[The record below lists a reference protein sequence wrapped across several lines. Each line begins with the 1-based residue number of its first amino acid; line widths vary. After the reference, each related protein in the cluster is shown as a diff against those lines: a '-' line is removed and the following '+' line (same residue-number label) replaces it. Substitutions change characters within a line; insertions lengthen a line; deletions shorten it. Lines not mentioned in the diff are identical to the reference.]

1 MHFGISLFRET
12 PISTTSECI
21 SKIPGSRHNR
31 NPWSSTAKQGSRL
44 IRRPCVYHVSFFVI
58 LSSGTWN
65 VVFVV
70 LLKSPDVDA
79 HVFRVAGPWLQ
90 GENWRFAIG
99 KRWFHNWKSIKKT
112 LDFLFFKAEHPDS
125 SLMIQVLIPLPIRF
139 IRDRPTGY
147 ITGLN
152 TGYITALDMCE
163 VCTEAVHSVALSTR
177 VTSQLWTCAKYVP
190 KQSIP

>member
-1 MHFGISLFRET
+1 MSQKHTIEAYNNISYIIYHCSWIARNAWL
-12 PISTTSECI
+12 INMVAGWYGALACTTV
-21 SKIPGSRHNR
+21 
-31 NPWSSTAKQGSRL
+31 L
-44 IRRPCVYHVSFFVI
+44 FFVI

-90 GENWRFAIG
+90 EENWRFAMG
-99 KRWFHNWKSIKKT
+99 KRWFHNWKSKKKT

-152 TGYITALDMCE
+152 TGYITALDMWE
-163 VCTEAVHSVALSTR
+163 ECTEAVHSVAPWTR
-177 VTSQLWTCAKYVP
+177 VTSQLWTCVKYVP